1 MKGKRLSVGNYRRRR
16 GALLPAVA
24 LLPMSLLSP
33 AWAQNTHT
41 MPGTAPTAAPY
52 VSRTMTRT
60 TTDRT
65 APAGDVI
72 VNMRDIDIAQVAEQV
87 SRITGHTLIL
97 DPSVKGVVN
106 VVSAEPL
113 SPSGVWDLFRSVLR
127 VYGFAAVKSGAAYR
141 IVPQASAVQTG
152 GEARGPVR
160 SADVITRV
168 IPLRNLPA
176 DAAVRAFRPLIASF
190 GSLEALPNPNSIV
203 VTDYAENV
211 RRIERLAAQLD
222 RGGGTGFVTQRLRY
236 ASAADVGP
244 ALQKLFGE
252 ANTPGAP
259 RIAVDER
266 SNTVLVR
273 GDARVLAETRQLIG
287 QLDRPGGSI
296 VTTRVFRLNFS
307 DAETVA
313 GILRGLNGDQAAATN
328 PAARSL
334 TRNSRLGGGGFGGS
348 GFGGGGPNS
357 GFGSGGNSSS
367 YGGMGSGF
375 GGGLGGA
382 NVGAGGASAA
392 LQGLTS
398 GGTPGLGSATGSSGT
413 SSTPHAGGFTAGD
426 LQIQPAPELNAI
438 VVRGS
443 PAAIAALDPLITEL
457 DVRRPQVMIEAAI
470 VEVTGEVAEQLGI
483 QMGFGNAAVID
494 GGVAG
499 TSFSNSGVP
508 LTSIIQLLNPG
519 NIIGAVG
526 DGLTVGA
533 GSRNQFSILL
543 QALGTS
549 TKANLLSTPSITTL
563 DNEEAQ
569 IVVGQNVPFRTG
581 SFATTGNTIT
591 PFTTI
596 ERQDVGI
603 TLRVVPRI
611 HEGDSIRLEVAQEVS
626 SLVPAVTGA
635 ADLITNRRSIQT
647 VVLADNGQTIILGGL
662 ITDDRSSS
670 RSQVPVL
677 GDIPVVGNL
686 FKSRRES
693 TTKRTLFVFLRPT
706 ILRDRASVVA
716 AAADKYARLRA
727 QELGNP
733 MRSLLLRPP
742 GPRLP
747 LEISGV
753 Y

>member
-1 MKGKRLSVGNYRRRR
+1 MKGKRLSVVNYWRR
-16 GALLPAVA
+16 GAA
-24 LLPMSLLSP
+24 LLPLTALLSGTALP
-33 AWAQNTHT
+33 VAAVAQNTHVQNT
-41 MPGTAPTAAPY
+41 YTGPGGA
-52 VSRTMTRT
+52 VSPPAEPPPRARFGTRT
-60 TTDRT
+60 TTTTVTTRT

-211 RRIERLAAQLD
+211 RRIERLAQQLD
-222 RGGGTGFVTQRLRY
+222 QGGGTRFQALRLRY

-259 RIAVDER
+259 RLAVDER
-266 SNTVLVR
+266 SNTLLIR
-273 GDARVLAETRQLIG
+273 GDARSLAQAQQLIG
-287 QLDRPGGSI
+287 QLDRPGSNI
-296 VTTRVFRLNFS
+296 ITTRVFRLNFS

-313 GILRGLNGDQAAATN
+313 EILRGLNGDQASATN
-328 PAARSL
+328 PVARGL
-334 TRNSRLGGGGFGGS
+334 ARSRLGTSS

-357 GFGSGGNSSS
+357 GFGPGGNSSS
-367 YGGMGSGF
+367 F
-375 GGGLGGA
+375 GGA

-392 LQGLTS
+392 LQGLAN
-398 GGTPGLGSATGSSGT
+398 GGAPGLGSALGASGSS
-413 SSTPHAGGFTAGD
+413 SPSTPQHTAGFTVGD
-426 LQIQPAPELNAI
+426 LQVQPAPELNAI

-457 DVRRPQVMIEAAI
+457 DIRRPQVMIEAAI

-494 GGVAG
+494 GAVGG
-499 TSFSNSGVP
+499 TSFSNTGVP

-526 DGLTVGA
+526 DGLTVAG

-603 TLRVVPRI
+603 TLRVLPRI

-662 ITDDRSSS
+662 ITDDRTSS
-670 RSQVPVL
+670 RSQVPLL

-686 FKSRRES
+686 FKNRRES

-706 ILRDRASVVA
+706 ILRDRASVAA

-727 QELGNP
+727 QELGDP
-733 MRSLLLRPP
+733 TRSLLLRPP

-747 LEISGV
+747 LEINGV

>member
-1 MKGKRLSVGNYRRRR
+1 MKGKRLSVGKSWRLG
-16 GALLPAVA
+16 GALLPLAAAA
-24 LLPMSLLSP
+24 LIP
-33 AWAQNTHT
+33 AAATAQNTHT
-41 MPGTAPTAAPY
+41 MPGAVPPPAAQPTPY
-52 VSRTMTRT
+52 GSRTVTRT
-60 TTDRT
+60 TTTTRP

-97 DPSVKGVVN
+97 DPGVKGVVN

-152 GEARGPVR
+152 GDARGPVR
-160 SADVITRV
+160 SADVVTRV

-211 RRIERLAAQLD
+211 RRIERLAQQLD

-244 ALQKLFGE
+244 ALAKLFGE
-252 ANTPGAP
+252 ANTAGAP

-287 QLDRPGGSI
+287 QLDRPGNAS

-313 GILRGLNGDQAAATN
+313 DILRGLNGDQAAATN
-328 PAARSL
+328 PVARSL
-334 TRNSRLGGGGFGGS
+334 TRSRLGGGGMGSVS

-357 GFGSGGNSSS
+357 GLGSGGNST
-367 YGGMGSGF
+367 GF
-375 GGGLGGA
+375 GGFSGGA
-382 NVGAGGASAA
+382 NAGAGGASAA
-392 LQGLTS
+392 LAGLS
-398 GGTPGLGSATGSSGT
+398 NGNTPGLGGALGSSGAT
-413 SSTPHAGGFTAGD
+413 ATPHAAGFTAGD

-443 PAAIAALDPLITEL
+443 PASIAAIDPLIAEL

-470 VEVTGEVAEQLGI
+470 VEITGQAAEQLGI

-494 GGVAG
+494 GATGG
-499 TSFSNSGVP
+499 TSFSNTGVP

-519 NIIGAVG
+519 NIVGAAA

-549 TKANLLSTPSITTL
+549 TKANLLSTPSLTTL
-563 DNEEAQ
+563 DNEPAE

-581 SFATTGNTIT
+581 SFATSGNTIA

-603 TLRVVPRI
+603 TLRVIPRI

-626 SLVPAVTGA
+626 SLVPGNVSGA
-635 ADLITNRRSIQT
+635 ADLVTNRRSIQT
-647 VVLADNGQTIILGGL
+647 TVLADNGQTIILGGL
-662 ITDDRSSS
+662 ITDDRTSA

-677 GDIPVVGNL
+677 GDIPVLGNL
-686 FKSRRES
+686 FKNRQES

-706 ILRDRASVVA
+706 ILRDRASVAA

-733 MRSLLLRPP
+733 TRSLLLHPP